1 MLSMR
6 KRMSDSRSNRLRPLP
21 LGASLAVSMRN
32 GDEAQSSSCARLLA
46 HERFAVIVVLRDVGS
61 AFCPLLSAEHVWSR
75 PRSAASTA
83 SRSSCAALLGG
94 DAGFAPR
101 RRFGEPIVTIVSR
114 SLKAANMTQA
124 TSPWPVSTPGFQVG
138 VPRQT
143 KAEAA
148 AEAEAAA
155 LGSEASDADKKK
167 QQEKMRKNVDYLR
180 AQAKAS
186 ATHHKA
192 QTSAPSHKKH
202 SKHGKHSKK
211 LKHGHTKVDL
221 HKKHSPPTSHKAP
234 MPLPLPPT
242 LALNPPLT

>member
-1 MLSMR
+1 MFIDFGRRAALAGATGCDRLGVGVLSPTMLSMR

-83 SRSSCAALLGG
+83 SHSSCAALLGG

-143 KAEAA
+143 NA
-148 AEAEAAA
+148 
-155 LGSEASDADKKK
+155 G
-167 QQEKMRKNVDYLR
+167 
-180 AQAKAS
+180 
-186 ATHHKA
+186 ATGPECVWVW
-192 QTSAPSHKKH
+192 T
-202 SKHGKHSKK
+202 GENRRDRF
-211 LKHGHTKVDL
+211 TYF
-221 HKKHSPPTSHKAP
+221 
-234 MPLPLPPT
+234 
-242 LALNPPLT
+242 